1 MQKMNE
7 KRFLTF
13 ENIYQ
18 ENRYRGYQIHD
29 LTEFK
34 SESIDMDMEDI
45 REDILSNINNY
56 LNIESNKSF
65 FMYHQIKTT
74 VEDIFPLGYIIET
87 VNVVFNDHYTYNS
100 YNKDHDLSARIYEDA
115 YSKEME
121 IIEDACQRLDDNV
134 RQERLDTL
142 ENTLHKEIQEFMV
155 NTEDYIADEAMCYL
169 SNYYY
174 TVDVQI
180 TLTKAIF

>member
-1 MQKMNE
+1 MQEMNE
-7 KRFLTF
+7 KLFLTF

-34 SESIDMDMEDI
+34 SESIDMEMEDI

-65 FMYHQIKTT
+65 FTYHQIKTT
-74 VEDIFPLGYIIET
+74 LEGTFPLDYIIEK
-87 VNVVFNDHYTYNS
+87 VNVVFRDHYMYNS
-100 YNKDHDLSARIYEDA
+100 YSKDPALSTQLYDDSYFQKTEKMADDLRQLDRDLSQEQLDA
-115 YSKEME
+115 LHEEM
-121 IIEDACQRLDDNV
+121 
-134 RQERLDTL
+134 QEL
-142 ENTLHKEIQEFMV
+142 MV
-155 NTEDYIADEAMCYL
+155 DTEDYIADNEACYL

-180 TLTKAIF
+180 TLKKAIF